1 MAYIYLKKESDTMEY
16 ERVLIFANERNAKY
30 WFDYM
35 IRFFMQRNVFA
46 KAYKATRMI
55 IVNNRIIYFK
65 SEKKIDNSFR
75 IGRHKAMYFFEAERQ
90 LEENFIETTKE
101 LING

>member
-1 MAYIYLKKESDTMEY
+1 MEY
-16 ERVLIFANERNAKY
+16 ERVLIFENRKIANY

-35 IRFFMQRNVFA
+35 IRFFIKRNIFA

-55 IVNNRIIYFK
+55 IVNNRVIHFK
-65 SEKKIDNSFR
+65 GRKEINDAFTR
-75 IGRHKAMYFFEAERQ
+75 GRHKAMYFFNAEKQ
-90 LEENFIETTKE
+90 LEEKFLETTKE

>member
-1 MAYIYLKKESDTMEY
+1 MEY
-16 ERVLIFANERNAKY
+16 ERVLIFANKRNANY

-35 IRFFMQRNVFA
+35 IRFFIQRNIFA

-55 IVNNRIIYFK
+55 IVNNRVIYFK
-65 SEKKIDNSFR
+65 SEKEMNNSFK
-75 IGRHKAMYFFEAERQ
+75 IGRHKAMYFFEAEKQ
-90 LEENFIETTKE
+90 LEEKFLETTKE

>member
-1 MAYIYLKKESDTMEY
+1 MDY
-16 ERVLIFANERNAKY
+16 ERVLIFNNVRNANY
-30 WFDYM
+30 WFECM
-35 IRFFMQRNVFA
+35 IRFFIQRNIFA

-55 IVNNRIIYFK
+55 IVNNRVIYFK
-65 SEKKIDNSFR
+65 SEKEINNNGFIK
-75 IGRHKAMYFFEAERQ
+75 GRHEAMYFFEAERQ

>member
-1 MAYIYLKKESDTMEY
+1 MDY
-16 ERVLIFANERNAKY
+16 ERVLIFANKRNANY

-35 IRFFMQRNVFA
+35 VRFFMQRNIFA

-55 IVNNRIIYFK
+55 IVNNRVIYFK
-65 SEKKIDNSFR
+65 AHREINETFTR
-75 IGRHKAMYFFEAERQ
+75 GRHKAMYFYNAEKQ
-90 LEENFIETTKE
+90 LEEKFLETTKE

>member
-1 MAYIYLKKESDTMEY
+1 MEY
-16 ERVLIFANERNAKY
+16 ERVLIFYNKKNANY

-35 IRFFMQRNVFA
+35 VRFFIQRNIFA
-46 KAYKATRMI
+46 KAYKSTRMI

-65 SEKKIDNSFR
+65 SEKEMDNSFK

-90 LEENFIETTKE
+90 LEKNFLETTKE

>member
-1 MAYIYLKKESDTMEY
+1 MDY
-16 ERVLIFANERNAKY
+16 ERVLIFYNKKNANY

-35 IRFFMQRNVFA
+35 VRFFMQRNFFA

-65 SEKKIDNSFR
+65 SEKEMDNSFK
-75 IGRHKAMYFFEAERQ
+75 IGRHKAMYFFEAEKQ
-90 LEENFIETTKE
+90 LEEKFLETTKE